1 MLATEKLVRETVK
14 TFLSF
19 FTQPSASSTVSF
31 QKCAGLGGG
40 RIGND
45 QTRWVLEK
53 AESFKAAGKAK
64 KITEREAPPFPD
76 SNVSLQI
83 WKGNAAA

>member
-31 QKCAGLGGG
+31 QKCAGE
-40 RIGND
+40 IGND

-76 SNVSLQI
+76 SNVSLQV